1 MDKNEFEQ
9 LLHHQIPITKEM
21 GFRVVEFTLSRVR
34 ISAKLEPNKN
44 HKSTAFGGSINSL
57 MTICGWAMMFINIK
71 EIDPDAHIVIQKS
84 KINYLL
90 PIDEDFVAE
99 CNLAE
104 DSVKRKF
111 TDTYAKHKKGR
122 LRLKVTCYKQ
132 DLLLAEYEGD
142 YVAFK

>member
-21 GFRVVEFTLSRVR
+21 GFHVVEFTPSRVR

-57 MTICGWAMMFINIK
+57 MTICGWAMVFINIK

-90 PIDEDFVAE
+90 PIDEDFEAE

-104 DSVKRKF
+104 ESVKRKF
-111 TDTYAKHKKGR
+111 TDTYAKHKKAR
-122 LRLKVTCYKQ
+122 LKIKVTCHKQ

>member
-21 GFRVVEFTLSRVR
+21 GFCVVEFTPSRVR

-57 MTICGWAMMFINIK
+57 MTICGWAMMFITIK

-99 CNLAE
+99 CNLADE
-104 DSVKRKF
+104 SVKRKF
-111 TDTYAKHKKGR
+111 SDTYSKHKKGR
-122 LRLKVTCYKQ
+122 LKLKVTCYKQ